1 MATRRVKKYFEGR
14 GMKRLLKKVLKSDSG
29 STAIEYGLIA
39 AFIAVVIAGV
49 LPLLGAQLAA
59 TFSSVVAILA
69 N

>member
-1 MATRRVKKYFEGR
+1 
-14 GMKRLLKKVLKSDSG
+14 MKRLIKKFIRTDSG

-49 LPLLGAQLAA
+49 LPLLGGQLAA
-59 TFSSVVAILA
+59 TFNSIVAIFA

>member
-1 MATRRVKKYFEGR
+1 MAMTRVFRKFRNADE
-14 GMKRLLKKVLKSDSG
+14 G

-39 AFIAVVIAGV
+39 AFIAVVIAAT

-59 TFSSVVAILA
+59 TFTSVATILA